1 MPKNVSEALREP
13 PYSVGYEQ
21 AVLAACMLE
30 GGQECVARATELK
43 LSPSSFY
50 IPAHQ
55 EIFKICQD
63 LFSDRK
69 LVNVLTVGE
78 RLRVDGRL
86 ERIGGYPYLNAIT
99 DRIQSPAGFEEY
111 AKEVKNLEIARKLE
125 HFFLSALENVYSAT
139 KNIDQFLGDVE
150 SRVLEINRDRVVD
163 TALPF
168 KIPLERASTTI
179 QKLFANKGNRTGVR
193 SGFKQLDEMTDGFHG
208 GEMIVLA
215 ARPSMGKTAL
225 ALNIAEHAA
234 VDDNVSTLFFSL
246 EMSAEQL
253 AMRMVCS
260 HGRLNMIKIRDGYG
274 NSDLQKKVFAETK
287 VLEKIP
293 LWIDET
299 SNLTILEMRSKAR
312 RLYAQKALGLVVI
325 DYLQLLSGT
334 DSHLPREQQIA
345 EISRGI
351 KGMAKELNIPVI
363 VLSQLNRESEKE
375 YRKPLLSDLR
385 ESGSIE
391 QDADLVL
398 LLSKTRES
406 IKALKEGQN
415 DPDDSDVHNSDD
427 KGDNDPVKTVSL
439 IVAKQRNGPT
449 DDMLLKYHK
458 AWMRFEDNNKRE

>member
-1 MPKNVSEALREP
+1 MPKNVSEASREP
-13 PYSVGYEQ
+13 PYSEGYEQ

-30 GGQECVARATELK
+30 GGQECVARAMELK

-125 HFFLSALENVYSAT
+125 HFFLFALENVYSAT

-168 KIPLERASTTI
+168 KIPLKQASVTI

-193 SGFKQLDEMTDGFHG
+193 SGFKQLDKMTDGFHG

-225 ALNIAEHAA
+225 ALNIAEAA
-234 VDDNVSTLFFSL
+234 VLNKNPVPTLFFSL

-253 AMRMVCS
+253 AMRMICS
-260 HGRLNMIKIRDGYG
+260 HGRLNMRKIRDGYG
-274 NSDLQKKVFAETK
+274 NSELQKKVFAETE
-287 VLEKIP
+287 VLKKIP

-312 RLYAQKALGLVVI
+312 RLYAQEALGLVII

-334 DSHLPREQQIA
+334 DSRLPREQQIA

-351 KGMAKELNIPVI
+351 KGMAKELNVPVI
-363 VLSQLNRESEKE
+363 VLSHRKKNIENHSYPICANPVRLSRMLIWFCCFRKRGNR
-375 YRKPLLSDLR
+375 
-385 ESGSIE
+385 
-391 QDADLVL
+391 
-398 LLSKTRES
+398 
-406 IKALKEGQN
+406 
-415 DPDDSDVHNSDD
+415 
-427 KGDNDPVKTVSL
+427 
-439 IVAKQRNGPT
+439 
-449 DDMLLKYHK
+449 
-458 AWMRFEDNNKRE
+458 

>member
-1 MPKNVSEALREP
+1 
-13 PYSVGYEQ
+13 
-21 AVLAACMLE
+21 
-30 GGQECVARATELK
+30 
-43 LSPSSFY
+43 
-50 IPAHQ
+50 
-55 EIFKICQD
+55 
-63 LFSDRK
+63 
-69 LVNVLTVGE
+69 
-78 RLRVDGRL
+78 
-86 ERIGGYPYLNAIT
+86 
-99 DRIQSPAGFEEY
+99 
-111 AKEVKNLEIARKLE
+111 
-125 HFFLSALENVYSAT
+125 
-139 KNIDQFLGDVE
+139 
-150 SRVLEINRDRVVD
+150 
-163 TALPF
+163 
-168 KIPLERASTTI
+168 
-179 QKLFANKGNRTGVR
+179 
-193 SGFKQLDEMTDGFHG
+193 MTDGFHG

-225 ALNIAEHAA
+225 ALNIAENATV
-234 VDDNVSTLFFSL
+234 VDHVPTLFFSL

-253 AMRMVCS
+253 AMRMICS
-260 HGRLNMIKIRDGYG
+260 HGRLNMTKIRDGYG

-312 RLYAQKALGLVVI
+312 RLYAQQALGLVVI

-334 DSHLPREQQIA
+334 DSRLPREQQIA

-398 LLSKTRES
+398 LLSKTQES

-415 DPDDSDVHNSDD
+415 DPDDSNAHDNDD
-427 KGDNDPVKTVSL
+427 KGENNPVKTVSL

-449 DDMLLKYHK
+449 GDMLLRYQK
-458 AWMRFEDNNKRE
+458 AWMRFRLSEGDEKRG